1 MAVLNKIR
9 QQSVFLIVIIAL
21 ALFSFVFMDVI
32 DSGGFTSNKEQ
43 NTIATVNGNDISRT
57 EFVTKVENALRNMG
71 SNATSLQAANAVWN
85 SELRSTLLKEQ
96 FEKLGLQISDEQ
108 LQNALAENLAGNPTF
123 TNEAGVFDNFKL
135 QEYLADVKANAP
147 EMYNQFVQFENSVSQ
162 NAKEQTYYTLITAG
176 LNPINYEGKQE
187 YKLENDKVDIEF
199 IQIPYS
205 NISDDD
211 IEVTESDINDYIK
224 RNAQRYQAEAA
235 VDIQYTLFEEAP
247 TSTDEAQIEE
257 EITALLEPK
266 YEYNAITK
274 QNDTVPGFAE
284 VTDYVT
290 YLSQHSDSPYN
301 DRWYFKNQL
310 PQSIADTLY
319 AMNVG
324 EVYGPYK
331 TEQQFNLVKVVAQR
345 QLADSVQAKHI
356 LISWEGLQTAGEV
369 SRTKEQAKTLADSL
383 LNVIQRDAT
392 KFEEL
397 AGQFSN
403 DPSVAQNNGDLGYL
417 PPQATVEEFDNF
429 IFNNS
434 TGDKAVV
441 ETDFGF
447 HIISIEDQKNIQKAI
462 KVAFITKK
470 IEPSEETLNQTFTN
484 ATRFESNALKTDFM
498 AASKEAMVDVRPVNK
513 IGELEEN
520 IPGIGNNREIVNWAF
535 EKETKVG
542 DVKRFNVNSG
552 YAVVQLTAKTKKGLM
567 TASDATAQVT
577 PLVKKEKK
585 AKQLMA
591 SINETTLEEIA
602 SAHNTTVKRANA
614 LNRKS
619 PVIPDAGTEP
629 KVVGAA
635 FGLDQGE
642 TSGLIEGR
650 NGVYKVRVL
659 SKTEAA
665 DVQNYSAY
673 VTQLKNRRTAGLTT
687 GVFNALKKKADIDDR
702 RANFY

>member
-57 EFVTKVENALRNMG
+57 EFITKVENALRNMG

-85 SELRSTLLKEQ
+85 NELRSTLLKEQ

-108 LQNALAENLAGNPTF
+108 LQNALAQNLAGNPTF
-123 TNEAGVFDNFKL
+123 TNEAGVFDNYKL
-135 QEYLADVKANAP
+135 QEYLADVKVNAP

-162 NAKEQTYYTLITAG
+162 NAKEQTYYTLINAG

-211 IEVTESDINDYIK
+211 IQVTESDIQDYIK
-224 RNAQRYQAEAA
+224 RNAQRYQVEAA
-235 VDIQYTLFEEAP
+235 VDIQYVMFSEEP

-257 EITALLEPK
+257 EITALLQPQL
-266 YEYNAITK
+266 EYNAITK
-274 QNDTVPGFAE
+274 QNDTVHGFAK

-290 YLSQHSDSPYN
+290 YLTQHSDSPYN
-301 DRWYFKNQL
+301 DRWYFKSQL
-310 PQSIADTLY
+310 PQDVADTLY
-319 AMNVG
+319 SMNVG

-331 TEQQFNLVKVVAQR
+331 AGQRFNLAKVVDQR

-356 LISWEGLQTAGEV
+356 LISWDGLQTAGEI
-369 SRTKEQAKTLADSL
+369 SRTKEQAQTLADSL
-383 LNVIQRDAT
+383 LNVIKRDDS

-417 PPQATVEEFDNF
+417 PPQATVEAFDNY
-429 IFNNS
+429 IFNNK
-434 TGDKAVV
+434 TGEKDVV

-462 KVAFITKK
+462 KVALITKD
-470 IEPSEETLNQTFTN
+470 IEPSEETLNQTFTD
-484 ATRFESNALKTDFM
+484 ATRFESNALNTDFM
-498 AASKEAMVDVRPVNK
+498 AASKEAMVDVRPVNR

-520 IPGIGNNREIVNWAF
+520 IPGIGNNREIINWAF
-535 EKETKVG
+535 KKESKVG
-542 DVKRFNVNSG
+542 DVKRFNVRNG
-552 YAVVQLTAKTKKGLM
+552 YAIVQLTAKTKKGLM
-567 TASDATAQVT
+567 SASDASAQVT
-577 PLVKKEKK
+577 PLVKNEKK

-591 SINETTLEEIA
+591 SVTENTLEEIA

-629 KVVGAA
+629 KVVGTA
-635 FGLDQGE
+635 FGLNQGE

-650 NGVYKVRVL
+650 NGIYKVRVL

-665 DVQNYSAY
+665 DVENYSAY
-673 VTQLKNRRTAGLTT
+673 VTQLKNRRSAGLTT